1 MSEAGFLAQKPKS
14 PTSLL
19 IVIALHGAAIT
30 ALALS
35 KMDVP
40 FVEDF
45 TPLKTKHIPVEPDP
59 PPVPPEATEPQREA
73 MLTSVKPVMEVPPR
87 PAEIVL
93 PEPER
98 VIAWTPSPG
107 PVIADKPADPPEAE
121 PVRVAAAMHP
131 RGEPQPPY
139 PASEQRAGAEGSVAI
154 RLLIGADGRVKAA
167 EKVRATSDAFYRAT
181 ERHALRHWRFRPATL
196 DGKPVESWK
205 TLVVQFRLKG

>member
-59 PPVPPEATEPQREA
+59 PPVPPEATEP
-73 MLTSVKPVMEVPPR
+73 
-87 PAEIVL
+87 
-93 PEPER
+93 
-98 VIAWTPSPG
+98 
-107 PVIADKPADPPEAE
+107 
-121 PVRVAAAMHP
+121 
-131 RGEPQPPY
+131 
-139 PASEQRAGAEGSVAI
+139 
-154 RLLIGADGRVKAA
+154 
-167 EKVRATSDAFYRAT
+167 
-181 ERHALRHWRFRPATL
+181 
-196 DGKPVESWK
+196 
-205 TLVVQFRLKG
+205 